1 MKYWTEAIYGEKVY
15 LDLWFQTDFSP
26 SQQGNQGNVALFLV
40 ARIWSKTAV
49 YHIKPESRKLQEL
62 CVGGRGGVVLQHIQ
76 SPSCSKVT
84 LAKPYL
90 LNTSQPPKVWLY
102 AREHTSKIW
111 ACAYQ
116 LVKTPNVTIA
126 APLGQHEV
134 QTKQGSGKVIV
145 YV

>member
-1 MKYWTEAIYGEKVY
+1 MKYWTEGSMGRKCIWTCGSRWISVRHSREIREMWLYSWWQEYEAKQLFITLNLKAENSKNCRGE
-15 LDLWFQTDFSP
+15 
-26 SQQGNQGNVALFLV
+26 
-40 ARIWSKTAV
+40 
-49 YHIKPESRKLQEL
+49 
-62 CVGGRGGVVLQHIQ
+62 GGVVLQRIQ

-116 LVKTPNVTIA
+116 LVKTPNVTVA
-126 APLGQHEV
+126 ASLGQHEV
-134 QTKQGSGKVIV
+134 QTKQGSRKVIV